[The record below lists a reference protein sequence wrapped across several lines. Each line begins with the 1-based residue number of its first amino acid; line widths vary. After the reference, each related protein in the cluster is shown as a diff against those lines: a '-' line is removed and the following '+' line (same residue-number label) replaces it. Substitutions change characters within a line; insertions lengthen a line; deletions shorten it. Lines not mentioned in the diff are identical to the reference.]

1 MVTVG
6 VASDGVGEGGVVGVA
21 GTLVGVFTGVG
32 TMVGPAGATVGTGAA
47 VGASVGGMMTVG
59 TTICVA
65 ASPPQAATRTN
76 ATQISRLCK
85 LRGI

>member
-1 MVTVG
+1 
-6 VASDGVGEGGVVGVA
+6 VVGVA

-32 TMVGPAGATVGTGAA
+32 TMVGSAGATVGTGAA

-59 TTICVA
+59 TTSCVA
-65 ASPPQAATRTN
+65 ASPPQAAIRADIRTN